1 MSLAA
6 MVKTLTT
13 SALLGGLLAAS
24 SSIDFD
30 SKAERDSIDVRA
42 VDVSA
47 DGSVHRPRN
56 GDGSLASEEYRR
68 MPASICFT
76 NDFPTSKGRVGA
88 CASGEREGALV
99 AACEADQVALD
110 PIFRQTWVNNPDGTI
125 SDLSRWEL
133 QDPASPGDCL
143 AGVDLVPLA
152 EAEFQRLTIVP
163 SPVTIQPPDGWTLV
177 NVETITYTS
186 PAPQRFAT
194 VLLGIPVTIEATPDT
209 FTWDYGDGTSPRA
222 TTDPGA
228 PYPRHSVAHV
238 YEDEAVA
245 TITLTTTWYGRFQ
258 ITGTT
263 TWTSIT
269 GAATTTTTAPP
280 LTIHEARTRLVTEP
294 LD

>member
-1 MSLAA
+1 MAFVAVLG
-6 MVKTLTT
+6 VIGLPF
-13 SALLGGLLAAS
+13 ALPTGKDIFGN
-24 SSIDFD
+24 
-30 SKAERDSIDVRA
+30 AEGNGVDVRA

-56 GDGSLASEEYRR
+56 GDGSLASVEYRR

-125 SDLSRWEL
+125 GDLSRWEL

-194 VLLGIPVTIEATPDT
+194 TLLGIPVTIEATPDT

-238 YEDEAVA
+238 YEHEAVA
-245 TITLTTTWYGRFQ
+245 TITLTTTWHGRFQ

-263 TWTSIT
+263 TWTPIT
-269 GAATTTTTAPP
+269 ATTTTTAPP